1 MERAPVP
8 EPVKRPI
15 VPPLV
20 KNLEFKIGLLLAFT
34 VLLVGAFVL
43 YALYARGAF
52 QITQNLILTAPD
64 AEGVTVGMPMTFSG
78 FPIGKVRRM
87 DLTEDGK
94 VHIEI
99 AVPQQDARWLRQ
111 NSVFTL
117 EKSLVG
123 GAKIKAFTTDL
134 KDKPLEDGARRDLL
148 TGDVSQEIP
157 VLVEKVK
164 SILANVDAMTN
175 AESSINRGL
184 ANVATVT
191 GRMAGEYGVL
201 EGVLGGPEKAH
212 QVVAALEKANSLLAN
227 LNGVSLKVDGILAKA
242 DSQVFGPEGVMDQ
255 TRQSVARVN
264 GILGDVRESLKKA
277 DAILA
282 NAQTASADVAR
293 ITGNVSAATTDMAQ
307 LRVEIDDSVRKVN
320 HLINEINR
328 KWPFARDVEI
338 RTP

>member
-148 TGDVSQEIP
+148 Q
-157 VLVEKVK
+157 
-164 SILANVDAMTN
+164 
-175 AESSINRGL
+175 
-184 ANVATVT
+184 
-191 GRMAGEYGVL
+191 
-201 EGVLGGPEKAH
+201 
-212 QVVAALEKANSLLAN
+212 
-227 LNGVSLKVDGILAKA
+227 
-242 DSQVFGPEGVMDQ
+242 
-255 TRQSVARVN
+255 
-264 GILGDVRESLKKA
+264 
-277 DAILA
+277 
-282 NAQTASADVAR
+282 
-293 ITGNVSAATTDMAQ
+293 
-307 LRVEIDDSVRKVN
+307 
-320 HLINEINR
+320 
-328 KWPFARDVEI
+328 
-338 RTP
+338 